1 MNRTYL
7 HALPVRV
14 WHWINALSF
23 IALIATGVQIRYRDA
38 VNLTSFKTAVEAHN
52 IAGFVLIMNFIL
64 WALYYALSG
73 KLKIYLPDPNIKNFI
88 MGSIRQARYYAYG
101 IFVGEPNP
109 HHATPDSKF
118 NPMQQVAYFNIMLL
132 LMPMQIMTGLML
144 WDLKLFSGWISF
156 AGGLKVVDAVHLLLS
171 IFFTAFLFVHVYLAT
186 LGHTPLTHI
195 KAMFTGYEDEPD
207 HAH

>member
-1 MNRTYL
+1 MNRIYL
-7 HALPVRV
+7 HALPVRI

-23 IALIATGVQIRYRDA
+23 FALIATGVQIRYRDA
-38 VNLTSFKTAVEAHN
+38 VHLTSFKTAVDAHN

-73 KLKIYLPDPNIKNFI
+73 KLKIYLPDPNLKNFI
-88 MGSIRQARYYAYG
+88 RGSIRQARYYAYG

-109 HHATPDSKF
+109 HHASPDSKF

-144 WDLKLFSGWISF
+144 WDLKMFSGWISF

-171 IFFTAFLFVHVYLAT
+171 IFFSAFLFVHVYLAT

-195 KAMFTGYEDEPD
+195 KAMFTGYEDEPG
-207 HAH
+207 HVH

>member
-23 IALIATGVQIRYRDA
+23 FALIATGVQIRYRDA
-38 VNLTSFKTAVEAHN
+38 VNLTSFKTAVDAHN

-195 KAMFTGYEDEPD
+195 KAMFTGYEEEPD

>member
-1 MNRTYL
+1 MNRIYL

-23 IALIATGVQIRYRDA
+23 FALIATGVQIRYRDA
-38 VNLTSFKTAVEAHN
+38 VHLTSFKTAVDAHN

-73 KLKIYLPDPNIKNFI
+73 KLKIYLPDPNLKNFLL
-88 MGSIRQARYYAYG
+88 GSIRQARYYAYG

-171 IFFTAFLFVHVYLAT
+171 IFFSAFLFVHVYLAT

-195 KAMFTGYEDEPD
+195 KAMFTGYEDEPG